1 MQPQMQAPQ
10 MQPPQMPPMGGM
22 GPSRAG
28 LGTVQDRVDA
38 YRNNPQALQQQ
49 YAVSQ
54 DMLDLLALQQIKS
67 EKEAAM
73 RNMQLQM
80 AQQSPQQPTVKDQ
93 LEGQVMEMTKQ
104 DLAKQTGMVGQQQ
117 EQQKQQAMQ
126 QLMSGIARAP
136 GAANV
141 MPARMAGGGIIAFQ
155 GQGAVPFPVKPQ
167 PRVQSSYGYTE
178 LRDAA
183 EKLGIPFS
191 IYMPRDQ
198 YEKTKQR
205 LNEYLRTGQL
215 PSEEPKPAPEPRMMG
230 ASPEEMGGEAM
241 VPPDTSGGLMGLLK
255 RGAEAVK
262 TGVFGDRPKF
272 YSEELGYGPPP
283 STPPQVNQVELDR
296 VKRLTEQGPQFDIGS
311 PSTAI
316 PQLEAQLGRV
326 GPSERAG
333 IERELGRL
341 RQRMAAQPAAMPA
354 GQPPEMPAAMPP
366 EGGQPAVPGVA
377 QPAAQLSRPTIPP
390 GGDFGQKLQSGILSQ
405 IGRDPAAEEAARRRE
420 AEEYMRESLAKQR
433 GVREQGIESIR
444 ASMAERFDPELQRR
458 EAIKQFLLS
467 ARGRG
472 FGDVIGA
479 GARGSIAY
487 QQQQAEQQRAQ
498 QAALMKAQEE
508 LAGIDVTQRGKYFEA
523 GAAERQRA
531 EEARR
536 AGLTA
541 GANVLGTMSQAEAA
555 AEQLRSLEAR
565 AAAENISRETIA
577 KIQAAAGNN
586 STEAERIFAEYSR
599 RRQTD
604 PADAEQYLD
613 TITRIKGGGKQ
624 ESRLAFESLKA
635 RQTALLQELQDPL
648 TPPQRKTEV
657 RQELAKVQA
666 AMDKQA
672 GLEPTA
678 TPIYAV
684 NPTTKQRIMSTDGGQ
699 TWKPAN

>member
-1 MQPQMQAPQ
+1 MQAQPQGIAALGRNIPQPPMQA
-10 MQPPQMPPMGGM
+10 PQMPPMGGM

-38 YRNNPQALQQQ
+38 YRSNPQALQQQ

-67 EKEAAM
+67 EKDAAM
-73 RNMQLQM
+73 RQMQLQM

-155 GQGAVPFPVKPQ
+155 QAGAVPGV
-167 PRVQSSYGYTE
+167 SSEFGLPE
-178 LRDAA
+178 QIIADAA
-183 EKLGIPFS
+183 PAAPSRRKPTPAEVEAILQEMRRRGKTIGLSTIKDIEEGRITFADIAPNLAQPAPVGDPAIDLPKMMEVRRQTQQGPSFS
-191 IYMPRDQ
+191 ISDPR
-198 YEKTKQR
+198 
-205 LNEYLRTGQL
+205 
-215 PSEEPKPAPEPRMMG
+215 S
-230 ASPEEMGGEAM
+230 
-241 VPPDTSGGLMGLLK
+241 
-255 RGAEAVK
+255 
-262 TGVFGDRPKF
+262 
-272 YSEELGYGPPP
+272 
-283 STPPQVNQVELDR
+283 
-296 VKRLTEQGPQFDIGS
+296 
-311 PSTAI
+311 AI
-316 PQLEAQLGRV
+316 PQLEQQLGRV

-333 IERELGRL
+333 IERELVKL
-341 RQRMAAQPAAMPA
+341 RQRAATQPLPRAPEAVPTVAQQPEQPQPEVSGMGLAQPGVQPRPDIAPSLGA
-354 GQPPEMPAAMPP
+354 GVQDVRGAGIAGIAPQ
-366 EGGQPAVPGVA
+366 GG
-377 QPAAQLSRPTIPP
+377 
-390 GGDFGQKLQSGILSQ
+390 FGQRLQTAIESQ
-405 IGRDPAAEEAARRRE
+405 IEKDPEAAEVARRKS
-420 AEEYMRESLAKQR
+420 AEDYMRDVVAKQR
-433 GVREQGIESIR
+433 GVKEQGIEAIR

-472 FGDVIGA
+472 FGDVMSA
-479 GARGSIAY
+479 GARGSLAY

-508 LAGIDVTQRGKYFEA
+508 LAGIDVSQRGKYFEA

-531 EEARR
+531 DEARR
-536 AGLTA
+536 GAMTA
-541 GANVLGTMSQAEAA
+541 GANVLGTLSQSEAA
-555 AEQLRSLEAR
+555 AEQLRSLETR
-565 AAAENISRETIA
+565 AAAENISREKIA
-577 KIQAAAGNN
+577 QIQAAAGNN
-586 STEAERIFAEYSR
+586 STEAERIFAEYAR
-599 RRQTD
+599 RRRTD

-624 ESRLAFESLKA
+624 ESRLAFEALKA

-657 RQELAKVQA
+657 RQELSKVQA
-666 AMDKQA
+666 AMDKSA

>member
-10 MQPPQMPPMGGM
+10 MQAPQMPMGGM

-38 YRNNPQALQQQ
+38 YRSNPQALQQQ

-67 EKEAAM
+67 EKDAAM
-73 RNMQLQM
+73 RQMQLQM

-155 GQGAVPFPVKPQ
+155 QAGAVPAVSYPVAPQ
-167 PRVQSSYGYTE
+167 PRVQASYGYKE
-178 LRDAA
+178 LREAA

-191 IYMPRDQ
+191 ISMPRDQ

-205 LNEYLRTGQL
+205 LNEYLRSGQL
-215 PSEEPKPAPEPRMMG
+215 PAEEPKPAPEPRMAG

-255 RGAEAVK
+255 KGATAIK
-262 TGVFGDRPKF
+262 TGVLGERPSF

-283 STPPQVNQVELDR
+283 PPPPPQPNQAELDR
-296 VKRLTEQGPQFDIGS
+296 VKQLTQQGPQFDISS
-311 PSTAI
+311 PATAI

-326 GPSERAG
+326 GPSERSG
-333 IERELGRL
+333 IERELARL
-341 RQRMAAQPAAMPA
+341 RQRVQPAAQPTAPA
-354 GQPPEMPAAMPP
+354 TAMPP
-366 EGGQPAVPGVA
+366 EQTQPEMAALAQPGA
-377 QPAAQLSRPTIPP
+377 QPAGPTLPP
-390 GGDFGQKLQSGILSQ
+390 GGEFGRKLQTGILSQ
-405 IGRDPAAEEAARRRE
+405 IERDPEAAELARRKA
-420 AEEYMRESLAKQR
+420 AEDYMRDAVAKQR
-433 GVREQGIESIR
+433 GVKEQGIEALR

-472 FGDVIGA
+472 FGDVMGSA
-479 GARGSIAY
+479 ARGSLAY

-541 GANVLGTMSQAEAA
+541 GANVLGTMSQSEAA

-565 AAAENISRETIA
+565 AAAENISREKIA
-577 KIQAAAGNN
+577 QIQAAAGNN
-586 STEAERIFAEYSR
+586 STEAERIFAEYAR
-599 RRQTD
+599 RRRTD

-624 ESRLAFESLKA
+624 ESRLAFEALKA

-657 RQELAKVQA
+657 RQELSKVQA
-666 AMDKQA
+666 AMDKSA